1 MSSNTDE
8 PLGYVTIRIPIRSVV
23 ERESWEIPQEYTVL
37 EVGEA
42 ELVSHDM
49 PAGWHGSLREELVE
63 SGIPLAN
70 WTDEEVADAC
80 TRPADTESAPFPYP
94 NLLDFFL
101 SNGR

>member
-1 MSSNTDE
+1 MTD
-8 PLGYVTIRIPIRSVV
+8 PGLLGYVTIRIPIRSVV

-37 EVGEA
+37 EVGDA

-49 PAGWHGSLREELVE
+49 PVGWHESLREELIE